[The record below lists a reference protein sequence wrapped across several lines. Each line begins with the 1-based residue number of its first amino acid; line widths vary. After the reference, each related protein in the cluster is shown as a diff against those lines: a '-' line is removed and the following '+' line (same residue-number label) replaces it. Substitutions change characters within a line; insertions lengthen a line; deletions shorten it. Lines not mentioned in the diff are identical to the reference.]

1 MPMNNQISTDTNPN
15 ADGAETELL
24 GSHDNPL
31 VMLRSAT
38 IAYGDN
44 VVVDQIDLSLY
55 PGEIACLLGPSGCG
69 KTTILRAIAGFES
82 VCTGEISIAG
92 TTVAN
97 TNTMVPPE
105 QRNIGLV
112 FQDFAL
118 FPHLTIAKNIAFG
131 LSGMRSADQKA
142 RVKELLDLIGLP
154 GFENR
159 YPHSL
164 SGGQQQRIA
173 LARAIAPRPR
183 FLLMDE
189 PFSSLDVDMRQE
201 LVPQVREI
209 LLQEGI
215 AGLLV
220 THDQLEAFTMADR
233 IAVMHAGK
241 IEQYGS
247 GFELYHRPASQFV
260 ADFIGQG
267 TFINA
272 TVRDDKSVN
281 SDLGLLQ
288 SQQIHGFP
296 VGDKVQLLIRPDDVI
311 HDDDSE
317 LKGRIIS
324 KCFEGKNF
332 LYELCVED
340 RVHVYCHASSH
351 HDHQIGEWMGVRLMA
366 DDLVMFAVEA
376 QQSIDMATV
385 TDNVERA
392 H

>member
-1 MPMNNQISTDTNPN
+1 MNDITDTNPKASN
-15 ADGAETELL
+15 TNPTTSEQQGH
-24 GSHDNPL
+24 HDDPL
-31 VMLRSAT
+31 VALRSVT
-38 IAYGDN
+38 IRYGDN
-44 VVVDQIDLSLY
+44 VAVDGIDLSLY

-69 KTTILRAIAGFES
+69 KTTVLRAIAGFEP
-82 VCTGEISIAG
+82 VCTGEISIADV
-92 TTVAN
+92 TVAN
-97 TNTMVPPE
+97 ADMMMPPE

-131 LSGMRSADQKA
+131 LSGMNAAERQA
-142 RVKELLDLIGLP
+142 RVSELLDLVGLP
-154 GFENR
+154 GFESR

-173 LARAIAPRPR
+173 LARAIAPKPR

-189 PFSSLDVDMRQE
+189 PFSSLDVDMRHE

-209 LLQEGI
+209 LLKEGI

-233 IAVMHAGK
+233 IAVMRAGK
-241 IEQYGS
+241 IEQYDS

-272 TVRDDKSVN
+272 TVQDDKSVN

-288 SQQIHGFP
+288 GKQIHGFP
-296 VGDKVQLLIRPDDVI
+296 VGDKVQLLIRPDDVV
-311 HDDDSE
+311 HDDDSA
-317 LKGRIIS
+317 LQGRIVS
-324 KCFEGKNF
+324 KRFEGKNF
-332 LYELCVED
+332 LYELCIKD
-340 RVHVYCHASSH
+340 CIHVYCHASSH
-351 HDHQIGEWMGVRLMA
+351 HDHHIGEWMGVRLMA

-376 QQSIDMATV
+376 QQSIEMSTV